1 MNQQENQRKMN
12 LLMGKMF
19 SQMRMD
25 RNVSQ
30 ESLGENIITQKA
42 ISKFEQNGE
51 IPNKLVLDALVQRMG
66 KTMDYFTILL
76 SKQEYEYFVWRRKV
90 LRQIQC
96 NSLDEAVW
104 EDEMAKNRAL
114 NENLQEQFVL
124 FWKSYLRDDTER
136 MKQAIALTVDM
147 SKDEVNPKSCIGST
161 EMAYLLLYFE
171 KKAGSMDSSHEKYLG
186 SILHYIVENYE
197 EYEMLKVLGKAACLY
212 GSYAV
217 NAESNEKILYYKKA
231 VELQRKFGRLDSM
244 EDLLGGLLRQYELTG
259 QAPEEDY
266 SGMLHTLTAIRKKL
280 GINDKSFMTQE
291 ISAECVLLH
300 EVLRDYRQ
308 ERKLSVR
315 QIDEKACS
323 GKTYRALENG
333 KRGANHN
340 TYDLLAELM
349 DIQIGRYNAD
359 IVSDKYSDYKLAAEL
374 ITERQ
379 SQNRA
384 KSMEMLDE
392 LEKSLGG
399 YVDLSINRQFI
410 QRIRNVEDYYQK
422 KITPEEFLEKIDETI
437 RLTIPEWKKDYGTHY
452 YTKGEVILVYHKA
465 MVYHKINKL
474 DEALELVRHLW
485 SFYEKSEVDWSF
497 YVEELILLTV
507 FYEDVLADMGC
518 YEQAVELTNQ
528 GIRWCFESGR
538 GIKLDRFVVAWGFCL
553 ENSVIE
559 LTDELKAKCTEYYK
573 WTLDVCKLYRR
584 GVDEEAINNYCRGK
598 GYFSS

>member
-1 MNQQENQRKMN
+1 MNQSENQRRMN

-51 IPNKLVLDALVQRMG
+51 MPNKLVLDALVQRMG

-96 NSLDEAVW
+96 NSFDEPVW

-124 FWKSYLRDDTER
+124 FWKSYLRDDTEK

-147 SKDEVNPKSCIGST
+147 SKDEVNSKSCIGST

-171 KKAGSMDSSHEKYLG
+171 KKAENMELSDEKYLR
-186 SILHYIVENYE
+186 SILRYIVENYE
-197 EYEMLKVLGKAACLY
+197 EHEMLKVLGKATCLY

-217 NAESNEKILYYKKA
+217 NTESSEKILYYKKA
-231 VELQRKFGRLDSM
+231 VELQRKLGRLEGM
-244 EDLLGGLLRQYELTG
+244 EDLLRGLLRQYELTG

-266 SGMLHTLTAIRKKL
+266 GSMLQALTSIRKEL
-280 GINDKSFMTQE
+280 GINDKSFMAQE
-291 ISAECVLLH
+291 ISSECVLLH

-308 ERKLSVR
+308 ERNLSVR

-323 GKTYRALENG
+323 EKTYRALEKG
-333 KRGANHN
+333 KRGANHS

-374 ITERQ
+374 IAERQ

-392 LEKSLGG
+392 LEKSLGE
-399 YVDLSINRQFI
+399 YADLSINRQFI

-422 KITPEEFLEKIDETI
+422 RITSEEFLDKIDETI
-437 RLTIPEWKKDYGTHY
+437 RLTIPEWKENYGTHF

-465 MVYHKINKL
+465 MVYEDMGKI
-474 DEALELVRHLW
+474 DEAMEIIEGLW
-485 SFYEKSEVDWSF
+485 KFYEKSEVDWSF
-497 YVEELILLTV
+497 HVEEVILIMV
-507 FYEDVLADMGC
+507 FWKELFVDKEC
-518 YEQAVELTNQ
+518 YEKSLEIAREGV
-528 GIRWCFESGR
+528 RRCFESGR
-538 GIKLDRFVVAWGFCL
+538 GIKLNRFVL
-553 ENSVIE
+553 ELGWSIE
-559 LTDELKAKCTEYYK
+559 QGATELDSDVKARYIQYYK
-573 WTLDVCKLYRR
+573 WALSICKLYRR
-584 GVDEEAINNYCRGK
+584 GVDEEAINNYCK
-598 GYFSS
+598 MKNY

>member
-171 KKAGSMDSSHEKYLG
+171 KKAENMDSSDEKYLR
-186 SILHYIVENYE
+186 SILRYIVENYE
-197 EYEMLKVLGKAACLY
+197 EHEMLKVLGKATCLY

-217 NAESNEKILYYKKA
+217 NTESNEKILYFKKA

-244 EDLLGGLLRQYELTG
+244 EDLLCGLLRQYELTG
-259 QAPEEDY
+259 QESEEDY
-266 SGMLHTLTAIRKKL
+266 GSMLQALTAIRKEL
-280 GINDKSFMTQE
+280 GINDKSFMAQE
-291 ISAECVLLH
+291 ISSECVLLH

-308 ERKLSVR
+308 ERNLSVR

-323 GKTYRALENG
+323 EKTYRALEKG
-333 KRGANHN
+333 KRGANHS

-374 ITERQ
+374 IAERQ

-399 YVDLSINRQFI
+399 YADLSINRQFI

-422 KITPEEFLEKIDETI
+422 KITPEEFLDKIDETI
-437 RLTIPEWKKDYGTHY
+437 RLTIPEWKENYGTHF

-465 MVYHKINKL
+465 MVYRKLGKL
-474 DEALELVRHLW
+474 DNSLEIVKHLW
-485 SFYEKSEVDWSF
+485 NFYEKSEVDWSF
-497 YVEELILLTV
+497 HVEEIILIMTLWKNILTGK
-507 FYEDVLADMGC
+507 DC
-518 YEQAVELTNQ
+518 YEEALKIANQ

-538 GIKLDRFVVAWGFCL
+538 GIKLDKFVVEWGWCL
-553 ENSVIE
+553 EQTVTDM
-559 LTDELKAKCTEYYK
+559 TDEVKVKCMEYYK
-573 WTLDVCKLYRR
+573 WALSICRLYRR
-584 GVDEEAINNYCRGK
+584 RGDEDVINNYCNNYK
-598 GYFSS
+598 Y